1 MLRIFAFVLLVLNVG
16 YFAWSTELVRGF
28 GPTPQS
34 EIQRLKQQIRPQDV
48 RVLGLDEAKRLEALV
63 LAQGQA
69 AAGRGGQCMMIGL
82 FDSREAAAVRE
93 VLTGTLAPESW
104 EMEAGSQPARWIV
117 YMGRYDSAETL
128 ARKRAE
134 LRGMNVASEIP
145 RNSMLEVG
153 LSLGGYDTQQAAE
166 TALAELALRG
176 VRTARVLM
184 EQPELRGQMLRLPQA
199 DDRLRVQ
206 IDGIK
211 AEGLRTAL
219 AGKTWKPCPPP
230 APSQNLSGLQT
241 VR

>member
-1 MLRIFAFVLLVLNVG
+1 
-16 YFAWSTELVRGF
+16 
-28 GPTPQS
+28 
-34 EIQRLKQQIRPQDV
+34 
-48 RVLGLDEAKRLEALV
+48 
-63 LAQGQA
+63 
-69 AAGRGGQCMMIGL
+69 MMIGL

-93 VLTGTLAPESW
+93 VLTGTLTPESW

-117 YMGRYDSAETL
+117 YMARYDSAETL

-145 RNSMLEVG
+145 RNSMLEFG

-230 APSQNLSGLQT
+230 APSQNLSWLQT